1 MAMAQNG
8 TGASFTAKQLNRLV
22 RWSGIV
28 LFALLVTIFGTVG
41 LALKKAG
48 SGEGSEKCAAVEE
61 CEETSSTSGECGCSV
76 DGERRRHRARK
87 RPPPPPPLQPAGLT
101 LDLDVNVGTPPADS
115 GERAGGGQG
124 AATQTV
130 TINGGSVPAGPSAA
144 APGRD
149 ASGEGGA
156 TQTVTIDSAP
166 LSAQVLPGNGGNDL
180 VLVLDREKEVVKSPV
195 PRRRWKRERTR
206 VEAPSFCK
214 VPTDPHGNP
223 NPCAQAELLGRLEFE
238 HGSRRFDPQHPDPPG
253 EILGELG
260 SKTGAL
266 LVVGHGDSCGEQ
278 RLAER
283 RAARTRRELRRLLKN
298 RLEFQNGNLRLHS
311 QASGKDGGAPE
322 AKCRPEYYGT
332 VGVYLIEGAK

>member
-28 LFALLVTIFGTVG
+28 LFTLLVTIFGTVG

-48 SGEGSEKCAAVEE
+48 SGEDPEKCAAVEE
-61 CEETSSTSGECGCSV
+61 CEETSSTSGECGCSA
-76 DGERRRHRARK
+76 DGERRPH

-130 TINGGSVPAGPSAA
+130 TINGVSVPAGPSAA
-144 APGRD
+144 ADGRD
-149 ASGEGGA
+149 ASGEGGS
-156 TQTVTIDSAP
+156 TQTVSIEGVP
-166 LSAQVLPGNGGNDL
+166 MSAQVSSGNGGTDL
-180 VLVLDREKEVVKSPV
+180 VLVLDRENEVVKPSE
-195 PRRRWKRERTR
+195 PRKRWRKKHTRE
-206 VEAPSFCK
+206 EPPSFCK
-214 VPTDPHGNP
+214 APTVPPDES
-223 NPCAQAELLGRLEFE
+223 NPCARAELLGRVEFE
-238 HGSRRFDPQHPDPPG
+238 HGSRKFDPEHPDPFAG
-253 EILGELG
+253 ILEELG

-266 LVVGHGDSCGEQ
+266 LVIGHGDSCGET

-283 RAARTRRELRRLLKN
+283 RAARTRRELRRLLRN
-298 RLEFQNGNLRLHS
+298 RLEFQNGNLSLHS
-311 QASGKDGGAPE
+311 QAAGKDGGAPE
-322 AKCRPEYYGT
+322 SKCRPAFYGT
-332 VGVYLIEGAK
+332 AGVYLVKGAR